1 MPVGWPFGPGCSPEV
16 ALVISGPAS
25 SAGPGMY
32 LVLPSCEQVTMGL
45 VGSSTMSWMALG
57 LAQFR
62 AVNVFSMSG
71 VTHARSLA
79 SLGLAV
85 GAVAGAVALGLG
97 VTFGFAVGLP
107 VGAAVLAAARAR
119 GRPDLGAD
127 VVLLVAL
134 PVVFVLLVGLVVGL
148 PVAVP
153 VGAGTGSGAAE
164 PSTRTAR
171 TRSCEDFCSEAMV
184 AESGVPGSE

>member
-25 SAGPGMY
+25 SAGPRMY

-97 VTFGFAVGLP
+97 VTLGFAVGLP
-107 VGAAVLAAARAR
+107 VGAGVVAAARAR
-119 GRPDLGAD
+119 GKPDLGAD

-134 PVVFVLLVGLVVGL
+134 PVGLVVGLVVGL

-153 VGAGTGSGAAE
+153 VGAGT
-164 PSTRTAR
+164 
-171 TRSCEDFCSEAMV
+171 
-184 AESGVPGSE
+184 